1 MMELLISKLTSKG
14 QTVIPA
20 SIRQH
25 LGLKPGDVIRYHLKG
40 GRVELEKL
48 QAMET
53 KEEPTAAFQEWGS
66 AEDDLAFSDL

>member
-25 LGLKPGDVIRYHLKG
+25 LGLRPGDVIRYHLKA

-48 QAMET
+48 QALET
-53 KEEPTAAFQEWGS
+53 KDEPTAAFQEWGS

>member
-25 LGLKPGDVIRYHLKG
+25 LGLKPGDVIRYHVKS

-48 QAMET
+48 MPIET
-53 KEEPTAAFQEWGS
+53 REEPSAAFQEWNS
-66 AEDDLAFSDL
+66 VEDDLAFGEL

>member
-1 MMELLISKLTSKG
+1 MMDLLISKLTSKG

-25 LGLKPGDVIRYHLKG
+25 LGLKPGDVIRYHVKG
-40 GRVELEKL
+40 SRVELEKL
-48 QAMET
+48 QPLET

-66 AEDDLAFSDL
+66 AEDDLAFAEL